1 LNKCHTGRILI
12 EWLAVGE
19 MLCYFH
25 SAAKKKAVA
34 EQHHE
39 EVTKYSVALTHSSYI
54 YID

>member
-1 LNKCHTGRILI
+1 LNKCYTGRILI

-19 MLCYFH
+19 MLCFFH

-39 EVTKYSVALTHSSYI
+39 EVTKIFSG
-54 YID
+54 IDSLFI